1 MIKIAQ
7 NQLSHLVFTSL
18 QALQWDQ
25 KYIEYSPNITYSLKY
40 IREYCTWYRSSNLD
54 E

>member
-25 KYIEYSPNITYSLKY
+25 KYIEYSPNITYTW
-40 IREYCTWYRSSNLD
+40 YCTWYRSSNLD